1 MEIEFCY
8 ERSALQSVN
17 VRWSSGNDDIGPLFS
32 LLFSSIF
39 LFFVSIA
46 TFSHI
51 RSAQI
56 KKNLF
61 SES

>member
-17 VRWSSGNDDIGPLFS
+17 VRQLSGNDDSGPLVA

-39 LFFVSIA
+39 LFFVTIV
-46 TFSHI
+46 TFSHR
-51 RSAQI
+51 RSARI
-56 KKNLF
+56 KKLI
-61 SES
+61 